1 MALSKNAYERI
12 GQIEHTDCHI
22 SIKPSRI
29 LETCKISYKGAISV
43 EIISHFLGGQNMEY
57 NVTELE
63 NSFDCFN
70 YCRRDM
76 LDNIKREK
84 RELLYF
90 EDRNSTT
97 SNIIVAVVK
106 EPRSK
111 HSREH
116 LVFLCVTR
124 LTIMTEPKTAYTRYF
139 DITGTK
145 LIYIPYFISCTIWS
159 LIDQV

>member
-12 GQIEHTDCHI
+12 GQIEHTRCNI
-22 SIKPSRI
+22 SLEPSKI
-29 LETCKISYKGAISV
+29 METCKISYQGAISF
-43 EIISHFLGGQNMEY
+43 EIISHLLGGKNMEY

-70 YCRRDM
+70 YCHKDM
-76 LDNIKREK
+76 ENIKSGK

-106 EPRSK
+106 QARSK
-111 HSREH
+111 HAREH

-145 LIYIPYFISCTIWS
+145 LIYIPYTIS
-159 LIDQV
+159 